1 MSDAK
6 YSVLFMRDDAD
17 VRRYRLN
24 PFWLKVFLF
33 LQVALL
39 LCAGIGFYVGFSSLD
54 GNKDLETENK
64 ILEQRLIEAEVR
76 LERLGNMEK
85 ILQSYDPKE
94 LQALLN
100 SVPAEATTPKAPAI
114 NLNSVLAK
122 VDEGLVKVEKMK
134 ASSTG
139 KALSV
144 NFDLSNIRSSAPL
157 SGLADFVLVNK
168 DGSTTGVETK
178 KEDLGFMIQRF
189 KRINTSFKLPEG
201 LDIKDVYGLRLEI
214 KSDGKIIFSEIYPVA
229 SLLP

>member
-17 VRRYRLN
+17 VRRYRLSS
-24 PFWLKVFLF
+24 FWLKVFLF
-33 LQVALL
+33 FQVALL

-54 GNKDLETENK
+54 GNNDLEAENK

-100 SVPAEATTPKAPAI
+100 SVPAEAATPKTPPI
-114 NLNSVLAK
+114 NLNNVLVK
-122 VDEGLVKVEKMK
+122 VDEGLVKVEKMNADLANK
-134 ASSTG
+134 G
-139 KALSV
+139 LSV
-144 NFDLSNIRSSAPL
+144 NFDLSNIKSSAPL

-168 DGSTTGVETK
+168 DGSVAGVETK

-189 KRINTSFKLPEG
+189 KRISTSFKLPEG
-201 LDIKDVYGLRLEI
+201 IDVKDLYGLRLEI
-214 KSDGKIIFSEIYPVA
+214 KSDGKVIFSEIYPF
-229 SLLP
+229 SNLLP